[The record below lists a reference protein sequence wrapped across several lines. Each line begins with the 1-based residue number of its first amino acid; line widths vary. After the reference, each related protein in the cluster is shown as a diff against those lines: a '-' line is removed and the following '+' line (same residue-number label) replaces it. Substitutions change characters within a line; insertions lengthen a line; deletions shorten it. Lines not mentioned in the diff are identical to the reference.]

1 MTLTNERPVFR
12 GIGTSTQSDWLK
24 AATDAPAR
32 RRLFI
37 VTSGYEARNTWWIE
51 RTLDNP
57 APPGKYECIV
67 VGFKDF
73 PAALSRPRNDEFYR
87 KKGLDLSAES
97 SEQQK
102 SFLERINL
110 KVETLLAGSVD
121 EPVEVH
127 VDYSCMPRL
136 WYCRLPLLL
145 EKVLRRQDN
154 VYFWYTPGLYPEA
167 EYPTAG
173 VEDFHVFSG
182 RPSLGAAYRTHIFGL
197 GFDSTRSQAIW
208 SIIDPQN
215 LVCFYAD
222 PASKPEYVDRVKNDN
237 RIVLSAANFTFT
249 VPIHDFVLA
258 YSKITA
264 VALEFRDIG
273 DVILVPDGS
282 KPLILAASLV
292 PLRLGIKG
300 ITCFHVTRRKE
311 LDFEPVDVEPLSDPV
326 GFHFCGR
333 RDE

>member
-1 MTLTNERPVFR
+1 MTLTIERPFFR
-12 GIGTSTQSDWLK
+12 GIETCIHSDWLK
-24 AATDAPAR
+24 AAADAPVL

-37 VTSGYEARNTWWIE
+37 VTSGYEARSIRWVE
-51 RTLDNP
+51 RTLDDHTP
-57 APPGKYECIV
+57 SDKASYVV

-73 PAALSRPRNDEFYR
+73 PATLSRPRNDQFYR
-87 KKGLDLSAES
+87 KRGLEPSLES
-97 SEQQK
+97 SEQQEAL
-102 SFLERINL
+102 LERINVAVV
-110 KVETLLAGSVD
+110 KLLAESAG
-121 EPVEVH
+121 EPIEVH

-145 EKVLRRQDN
+145 EKVLRRQDR
-154 VYFWYTPGLYPEA
+154 VYFWYTPGRYPET

-222 PASKPEYVDRVKNDN
+222 PVFESEYVDRVKIDN
-237 RIVLSAANFTFT
+237 RIVLSAANHKFT
-249 VPIHDFVLA
+249 VPIDDFVLA
-258 YSKITA
+258 YSKIAA
-264 VALEFRDIG
+264 VASEFRDSG
-273 DVILVPDGS
+273 DVILVPDGP

-292 PLRLGIKG
+292 PLRLSRRG

-311 LDFEPVDVEPLSDPV
+311 KDFKPVDVEPLSDPV
-326 GFHFCGR
+326 GFHFYGR

>member
-37 VTSGYEARNTWWIE
+37 VTSGYEARNTRWIE
-51 RTLDNP
+51 RTLDAP
-57 APPGKYECIV
+57 ALPGKASCMV

-87 KKGLDLSAES
+87 KRGLDLYVES
-97 SEQQK
+97 SEQK
-102 SFLERINL
+102 EAFLERINAA
-110 KVETLLAGSVD
+110 VVTLLAESAG

-136 WYCRLPLLL
+136 WYCGLPLLL
-145 EKVLRRQDN
+145 EKVLRRQDK
-154 VYFWYTPGLYPEA
+154 VYFWYTPGLYPET

-208 SIIDPQN
+208 SIIDPQK

-222 PASKPEYVDRVKNDN
+222 PASKPEYVDRVKKDN
-237 RIVLSAANFTFT
+237 RIVLSAANYTFT

-258 YSKITA
+258 YSKIAA
-264 VALEFRDIG
+264 VASDFRDFG
-273 DVILVPDGS
+273 DVILVPDGP

-292 PLRLGIKG
+292 PLRLGRKG
-300 ITCFHVTRRKE
+300 ITCFHVKRRKE
-311 LDFEPVDVEPLSDPV
+311 EDFKPVDVEPLSDPV